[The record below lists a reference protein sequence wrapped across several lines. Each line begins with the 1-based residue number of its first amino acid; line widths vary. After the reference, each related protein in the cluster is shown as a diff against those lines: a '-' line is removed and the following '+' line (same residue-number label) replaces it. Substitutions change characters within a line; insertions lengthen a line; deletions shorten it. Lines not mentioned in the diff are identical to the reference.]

1 LTFDPYVTFV
11 TELSVYF
18 FLLTLEISFGF
29 KTIFRRLNI
38 TSANGGTL
46 TRWISLIL
54 KLKPFC
60 ETTKHDHDDDDD
72 SKITPIE
79 AWTGP
84 EGFRSWRFPEFLHN
98 QHVKGARLSVLRT
111 GRCKP

>member
-1 LTFDPYVTFV
+1 M
-11 TELSVYF
+11 
-18 FLLTLEISFGF
+18 
-29 KTIFRRLNI
+29 
-38 TSANGGTL
+38 L

-60 ETTKHDHDDDDD
+60 ETTTKHDDDNDGDD
-72 SKITPIE
+72 YDRKIIPIE

-98 QHVKGARLSVLRT
+98 QHVKGQGCQPYAPAAVNLRRQPWYSFLLEDEMT
-111 GRCKP
+111 PGS